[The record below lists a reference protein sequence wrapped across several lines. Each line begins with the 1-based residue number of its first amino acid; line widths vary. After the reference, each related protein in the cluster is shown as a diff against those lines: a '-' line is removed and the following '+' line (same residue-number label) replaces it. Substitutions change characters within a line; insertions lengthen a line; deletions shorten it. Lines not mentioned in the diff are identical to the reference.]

1 VPGALRIYGGKLSGD
16 ADVLGWSVGSAVGIG
31 REDGAAFGG
40 EAGWKDGARLLAL
53 GLGVTAVRSPG
64 GLSSGCDGTLVPAAA
79 AGVGLPDGSA
89 DGRAGAGVGHTG
101 AGGRTGTSDCQ
112 AGAAVGHTG
121 AAVGHTGAADCQ
133 AGAAVGHTGQNGV
146 IGAGVDGK
154 GRSGTMMS
162 TGVAARGASVI
173 RASGGG
179 SCEMGAVGSSDD
191 GAIAWS
197 PPPLPAVAG
206 STASVLSSL
215 GGGVSSTISSGWGVG
230 EAHGTGVRLS
240 DVAAGTAAAVGES
253 ETGT

>member
-1 VPGALRIYGGKLSGD
+1 
-16 ADVLGWSVGSAVGIG
+16 
-31 REDGAAFGG
+31 
-40 EAGWKDGARLLAL
+40 
-53 GLGVTAVRSPG
+53 VTAVRSPD

-101 AGGRTGTSDCQ
+101 AGGRTGAS
-112 AGAAVGHTG
+112 
-121 AAVGHTGAADCQ
+121 DCQ

-154 GRSGTMMS
+154 GRSGTMTS

-179 SCEMGAVGSSDD
+179 SCEMGAVGSSND

-197 PPPLPAVAG
+197 PPPLPVVAG
-206 STASVLSSL
+206 SAASVLSSL
-215 GGGVSSTISSGWGVG
+215 GGGVSSTISSGRGVG

-240 DVAAGTAAAVGES
+240 DVAAGTAAAAGES